1 MGRKHW
7 QVARTEDGRTPATVM
22 LRGASLDQE
31 DLVRSVGNGYEPRH
45 AFVRNRLSLDT
56 GMIFDGCEANFSRI
70 PQKAL
75 ISNDLAAGWSCCSA
89 GVAELVD
96 APDLGSGAYGVGVRV
111 PSPAPLTSRY
121 GLL

>member
-1 MGRKHW
+1 M
-7 QVARTEDGRTPATVM
+7 PATVM
-22 LRGASLDQE
+22 FRGSGFDQE
-31 DLVRSVGNGYEPRH
+31 NLMLCDGNCAQPCH
-45 AFVRNRLSLDT
+45 AFVHNRLSLDT

-96 APDLGSGAYGVGVRV
+96 APDLGSGAFGVGVRV
-111 PSPAPLTSRY
+111 PSPAPFWLSVIEQTY
-121 GLL
+121 GA